1 MRPRLVCS
9 GVFDGCRNP
18 VFSLREK
25 SVAGCLCPCGYR
37 QLPPVRS
44 DTLHGL
50 AHRGL
55 PVILYRHPVLLWFH
69 PWNLFMV
76 LFYCP
81 PRGAW
86 HESTHGVGDPVIVL
100 QSWVDVF
107 LVCGFR
113 VSVCLVKCAET
124 SAGCAVVPRLS
135 VPTALFMGGVVFTGM
150 AARGPGGMHF

>member
-1 MRPRLVCS
+1 
-9 GVFDGCRNP
+9 
-18 VFSLREK
+18 
-25 SVAGCLCPCGYR
+25 
-37 QLPPVRS
+37 
-44 DTLHGL
+44 
-50 AHRGL
+50 
-55 PVILYRHPVLLWFH
+55 
-69 PWNLFMV
+69 MV

-113 VSVCLVKCAET
+113 VSVGLVKCVET

-135 VPTALFMGGVVFTGM
+135 VPTALSLGGVVFYRDWPLRPWWDWHLVEHQVR
-150 AARGPGGMHF
+150 RGLLSGLEG